1 MAANHEPSLAELKN
15 NSERSRA
22 ELAMTVS
29 KLRIKATDTAADIKE
44 RVSVPHIKKEISEHL
59 RDTKDNLI
67 QSLTEKARKNPLQ
80 AVAVGAGLAYPV
92 WGLIRSIPLPLML
105 VGGGFWLASKSKQGT
120 VESDLT
126 ARATEQAKIVA
137 SEAGEMA
144 ARLQTQAA
152 EGVTQVSRTVTGYTD
167 AATAKAGTLMDTAKA
182 KASAA
187 VTATTAK
194 ANGLIGDVSGY
205 AADVKKAVTGAGQAA
220 LDTAAE
226 ATGMARDTIS
236 TTTVD
241 GVAAGRRSTNALL
254 DFVQRNPMLVAGSG
268 LLLGAFVAASIP
280 RTKTEDRVL
289 GQGTDFVKSKVRE
302 AAASGFDQVTRLA
315 TAAAGEAIASA
326 AQQGLSGE
334 SLTTAVEGFT
344 DSLKAVAKKAAKT
357 ALGDD
362 QTITQNSTQPDIR

>member
-1 MAANHEPSLAELKN
+1 
-15 NSERSRA
+15 
-22 ELAMTVS
+22 
-29 KLRIKATDTAADIKE
+29 
-44 RVSVPHIKKEISEHL
+44 
-59 RDTKDNLI
+59 
-67 QSLTEKARKNPLQ
+67 
-80 AVAVGAGLAYPV
+80 
-92 WGLIRSIPLPLML
+92 ML

-126 ARATEQAKIVA
+126 ARATEQAKVVA
-137 SEAGEMA
+137 ADAADMA
-144 ARLQTQAA
+144 SRLQAQAA
-152 EGVTQVSRTVTGYTD
+152 EGVNQVSRTVTEYTD
-167 AATAKAGTLMDTAKA
+167 AATAKAGALMDTAKA

-187 VTATTAK
+187 ATATAAK
-194 ANGLIGDVSGY
+194 ANALMGDVSDY
-205 AADVKKAVTGAGQAA
+205 AADAKKAVTGAGQAA

-236 TTTVD
+236 STAVD
-241 GVAAGRRSTNALL
+241 GVAVGRRSTNALL
-254 DFVQRNPMLVAGSG
+254 DFVQRNPLLVAGSG
-268 LLLGAFVAASIP
+268 LVLGAFVAASIP
-280 RTKTEDRVL
+280 RTETEDRVL
-289 GQGTDFVKSKVRE
+289 GQGTDFVKGKVRE
-302 AAASGFDQVTRLA
+302 AAASGFDHVTRLA

>member
-29 KLRIKATDTAADIKE
+29 KLRIKATDTAAEIKE
-44 RVSVPHIKKEISEHL
+44 RVSVPHIKKEMSEHL

-80 AVAVGAGLAYPV
+80 AAAIGAGLAYPV

-126 ARATEQAKIVA
+126 ARATEQAKVVA
-137 SEAGEMA
+137 ADAADMA
-144 ARLQTQAA
+144 SRLQAQAA
-152 EGVTQVSRTVTGYTD
+152 EGVNQVSRTVTEYTD
-167 AATAKAGTLMDTAKA
+167 AATAKAGALMDTAKA

-187 VTATTAK
+187 ATATAAK
-194 ANGLIGDVSGY
+194 ANALMGDVSDY
-205 AADVKKAVTGAGQAA
+205 AADAKKAVTGAGQAA

-236 TTTVD
+236 STAVD
-241 GVAAGRRSTNALL
+241 GVAVGRRSTNALL
-254 DFVQRNPMLVAGSG
+254 DFVQRNPLLVAGSG
-268 LLLGAFVAASIP
+268 LVLGAFVAASIP
-280 RTKTEDRVL
+280 RTETEDRVL
-289 GQGTDFVKSKVRE
+289 GQGTDFVKGKVRE
-302 AAASGFDQVTRLA
+302 AAASGFDHVTRLA